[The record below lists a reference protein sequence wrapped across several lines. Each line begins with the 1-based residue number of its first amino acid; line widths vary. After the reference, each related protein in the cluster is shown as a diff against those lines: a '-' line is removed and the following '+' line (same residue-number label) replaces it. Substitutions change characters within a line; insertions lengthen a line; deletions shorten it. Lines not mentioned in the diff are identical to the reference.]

1 MLAHTNLVV
10 NYGLLLT
17 FISQRFIIPNGII
30 KYMRRFSMKQ
40 DSIRLINELN
50 KEIIKLRGTY
60 SLWSG
65 LHHISYNEMLVLYT
79 IREYG
84 FCSQKQVCDN
94 YLLPRQTINNVITR
108 MRKDDI
114 LRPEPKLNIGR
125 EKAFVLTEHGHE
137 YAGKFMDSI
146 SEMEVQAVS
155 LTGTQKLEELLLL
168 LSEHSQ
174 ALQCAM
180 KDLEMTESKTKES

>member
-1 MLAHTNLVV
+1 ME
-10 NYGLLLT
+10 
-17 FISQRFIIPNGII
+17 
-30 KYMRRFSMKQ
+30 Q

-84 FCSQKQVCDN
+84 FCTQKQVCDN

-125 EKAFVLTEHGHE
+125 EKAFVLTEHGQE
-137 YAGKFMDSI
+137 YSGKFMDSI

-155 LTGTQKLEELLLL
+155 LTGTQKLEELLQL
-168 LSEHSQ
+168 LSEHSR

-180 KDLEMTESKTKES
+180 KDLEMKEPEIKESES

>member
-1 MLAHTNLVV
+1 MS
-10 NYGLLLT
+10 LLT
-17 FISQRFIIPNGII
+17 FMSQFFIIPNGII
-30 KYMRRFSMKQ
+30 IYRRFSMEQ
-40 DSIRLINELN
+40 DSIRLINKLN

-84 FCSQKQVCDN
+84 FCTQKQVCDN
-94 YLLPRQTINNVITR
+94 YLLPRQTINNVIAK

-114 LRPEPKLNIGR
+114 LRPEPQLNIGR
-125 EKAFVLTEHGHE
+125 EKAFVLTEHGQE
-137 YAGKFMDSI
+137 YAGNFMDSI
-146 SEMEVQAVS
+146 SEMEVRAVS
-155 LTGTQKLEELLLL
+155 LTGTQKLEELLQL

-180 KDLEMTESKTKES
+180 KDLEMKEPEIKESES